1 MTTKRTVL
9 VTGGTGRLGEGVC
22 AELAARGHT
31 VRVTDRKFSADVR
44 GELLLGDLLDEMFVY
59 RALQGCDAVVHL
71 GNHPNAFAGPSR
83 QRLLGENTTINA
95 NVVCAATDLGIKD
108 IVFASSIQAML
119 PSIGNA
125 PPPYAVPYLPIDG
138 KAKANP
144 GNNTY
149 AQSKEFCERLLQVC
163 CETDPELSATALRF
177 PMLPGDGFMK
187 RLQSRGSV
195 RKEWLNFGEVLAF
208 LAIADAATLVAA
220 VLEKRR
226 AGYHQYFPA
235 LSQQPEGVSVAELIR
250 RYYAGVPLNQP
261 IGEIT
266 SLIDISELESDFG
279 WVPKERITFTLDET

>member
-22 AELAARGHT
+22 AELVARGHT

-44 GELLLGDLLDEMFVY
+44 GELVLGDLLDEMFVY
-59 RALQGCDAVVHL
+59 RVLQGCDAVVHL

-95 NVVCAATDLGIKD
+95 NVICAATDLGIKH

-125 PPPYAVPYLPIDG
+125 PPPYAIPYLPIDG

-149 AQSKEFCERLLQVC
+149 AQSKEFCERFLQVC

-177 PMLPGDGFMK
+177 PMLPPSGFLK
-187 RLQSRGSV
+187 RLQSRGPV
-195 RKEWLNFGEVLAF
+195 RKDWLNFGEALAF
-208 LAIADAATLVAA
+208 LAIPDAATLVASI
-220 VLEKRR
+220 LEQHR
-226 AGYHQYFPA
+226 AGYHQYLPA
-235 LSQQPEGVSVAELIR
+235 LSQEPEGLSVPDLIR
-250 RYYAGVPLNQP
+250 RHYADIPLTRP
-261 IGEIT
+261 IDEIT
-266 SLIDISELESDFG
+266 ALIDISDLQRDFG
-279 WVPKERITFTLDET
+279 WVPTERITFALDET